1 MATIGKVA
9 AVFTASTGGL
19 KSGVAD
25 ATRSFRQLGGDA
37 ARLTSSFAT
46 LRSAGARGV
55 GDVGPAAE
63 RAASKLQTMESMAA
77 RLQEG
82 LARGTI
88 SAEDFARRMG
98 MIGDE
103 ATRMAA
109 SVSRGIA
116 ITSEFSTAEQR
127 HAGTINE
134 LNALLADGTISQDT
148 YARATAQAEQKLR
161 DETGVTA
168 AQTAAM
174 NSLAAVMQRG
184 AAVTESVATAD
195 ERHSRKV
202 KELKEL
208 LAAGAIN
215 QNTFNR
221 AMKQADEELNK
232 AKGGA
237 DKFADGLKKDEDGL
251 RGVHARLNT
260 LIGLQAAQL
269 FTQLASMASNAAR
282 SLYGFAQSEAN
293 TIDKT
298 SKLATRMGMTYGE
311 FAGLSHAAAL
321 ADVSMETVGKAAT
334 KADIAFVKASQGSR
348 MAQQAFAGIGLS
360 VDQLQNK
367 TPAERFQMIADAI
380 AALPTAAE
388 RARAA
393 TALFGKSG
401 AELLPMFEG
410 GAGAIRDAVAEADK
424 FGLALTTEQGQA
436 VERMNDGFTNVYE
449 SIRGVVGQVVAYL
462 APALEQVTTTFTN
475 LIGGIGGA
483 NIGQFIG
490 EAILQGAVVFAGIA
504 DYFVA
509 GATSLWEYA
518 SQVGAQWNGIWEYAN
533 RAAAFFAGV
542 GDGFRAALAA
552 AMFGVVTVF
561 QKVIDGL
568 KWAADALGYSSQL
581 LDQTSAALGGA
592 GESLGNEMT
601 KSAESAAKNL
611 KYAFTGEG
619 GPENKVGQAVAGPLQ
634 SALQDAID
642 KAKANA
648 SAVTVSAP
656 QTVGPAKVEAPSG
669 PSTEQ
674 LKATDSRSKEGVAEM
689 FRLMRGGQDDV
700 QEKQLDVLEKIHE
713 DLQGGGM
720 ENIMEL
726 AGA

>member
-1 MATIGKVA
+1 LADAQKAAADAVA
-9 AVFTASTGGL
+9 ASRQRGQAITESL
-19 KSGVAD
+19 MNAD
-25 ATRSFRQLGGDA
+25 E
-37 ARLTSSFAT
+37 
-46 LRSAGARGV
+46 V
-55 GDVGPAAE
+55 Y
-63 RAASKLQTMESMAA
+63 
-77 RLQEG
+77 
-82 LARGTI
+82 
-88 SAEDFARRMG
+88 
-98 MIGDE
+98 
-103 ATRMAA
+103 AA
-109 SVSRGIA
+109 SVG
-116 ITSEFSTAEQR
+116 
-127 HAGTINE
+127 E
-134 LNALLADGTISQDT
+134 LNKLLEEGSISQDT

-195 ERHSRKV
+195 EHHSRKV

-221 AMKQADEELNK
+221 AMKQADDELNK

-282 SLYGFAQSEAN
+282 SLYGFAQSEAE

-298 SKLATRMGMTYGE
+298 GKLAARMGMTYGE

-334 KADIAFVKASQGSR
+334 KADIAFVKAAQGSKI
-348 MAQQAFAGIGLS
+348 AQQAFAGIGLS

-367 TPAERFQMIADAI
+367 TPAERFQMISEAI
-380 AALPTAAE
+380 AGLPTAAE

-393 TALFGKSG
+393 VALFGKSG
-401 AELLPMFEG
+401 AELLPLYEN

-424 FGLALTTEQGQA
+424 FGLALTDDQRKA
-436 VERMNDGFTNVYE
+436 VEGMNDGFKNVYE

-483 NIGQFIG
+483 NIGQLIG
-490 EAILQGAVVFAGIA
+490 DGILQGAVYFAGIA
-504 DYFVA
+504 DYFIA
-509 GATSLWEYA
+509 GANSVWQYATS
-518 SQVGAQWNGIWEYAN
+518 VGAQWSGIWEFAN

-542 GDGFRAALAA
+542 GDGFKAGLAA
-552 AMFGVVTVF
+552 AMFGIVTVF

-592 GESLGNEMT
+592 GESLGNDMT

-648 SAVTVSAP
+648 ASVTVSAP
-656 QTVGPAKVEAPSG
+656 QTVGPAKVEAPAG

-674 LKATDSRSKEGVAEM
+674 LKATDSRSKEGVAEL

-713 DLQGGGM
+713 DLQGGDM
-720 ENIMEL
+720 DTIMEM

>member
-1 MATIGKVA
+1 MSVIGRVA
-9 AVFTASTGGL
+9 AIFSAST
-19 KSGVAD
+19 SG
-25 ATRSFRQLGGDA
+25 
-37 ARLTSSFAT
+37 
-46 LRSAGARGV
+46 LRSGTSDAR
-55 GDVGPAAE
+55 
-63 RAASKLQTMESMAA
+63 SQFQKLQKEIA
-77 RLQEG
+77 G
-82 LARGTI
+82 IRGSLSTLTAI
-88 SAEDFARRMG
+88 SG
-98 MIGDE
+98 
-103 ATRMAA
+103 
-109 SVSRGIA
+109 
-116 ITSEFSTAEQR
+116 
-127 HAGTINE
+127 
-134 LNALLADGTISQDT
+134 
-148 YARATAQAEQKLR
+148 
-161 DETGVTA
+161 
-168 AQTAAM
+168 
-174 NSLAAVMQRG
+174 
-184 AAVTESVATAD
+184 
-195 ERHSRKV
+195 
-202 KELKEL
+202 
-208 LAAGAIN
+208 
-215 QNTFNR
+215 
-221 AMKQADEELNK
+221 
-232 AKGGA
+232 
-237 DKFADGLKKDEDGL
+237 
-251 RGVHARLNT
+251 
-260 LIGLQAAQL
+260 AQL
-269 FTQLASMASNAAR
+269 FGQIASAASSAAR
-282 SLYGFAQSEAN
+282 SLYGFAQSEAD

-490 EAILQGAVVFAGIA
+490 EGILQGAVYFAGIA
-504 DYFVA
+504 DYFIA
-509 GATSLWEYA
+509 GANSVWQYATS
-518 SQVGAQWNGIWEYAN
+518 VGAQWSGIWEFAN

-568 KWAADALGYSSQL
+568 RYAADALGYSSQL

-592 GESLGNEMT
+592 GESLGNDMT

-642 KAKANA
+642 KAKSNA
-648 SAVTVSAP
+648 ASVTVSAP
-656 QTVGPAKVEAPSG
+656 QTVGPAKVEAPAG

-713 DLQGGGM
+713 DLQGGDM